1 MRRKYQSPNLLV
13 VHLEPASLLAISGE
27 PEVDKGVGELPGSEA
42 MTNKER
48 PFWADSNDDDAWE

>member
-1 MRRKYQSPNLLV
+1 MKRKYQSPTLLV

-27 PEVDKGVGELPGSEA
+27 PEIGKGTGELSGNEA

-48 PFWADSNDDDAWE
+48 PFWADSNDDAWE